1 MSVAQDERQPQ
12 VAPDSGASGALQ
24 TTLGVASSAASL
36 VLLPYVAAYHAT
48 SYAVSAPLKISK
60 HVISSAW
67 NPKDAGSVRGREE
80 GEEEAAPATDLFG
93 ERAQQRS
100 MSEISAG
107 FVSSERRVDLFGESA
122 DEEERGDEDERMST
136 VMVEELHPPQQP
148 GAVAQL
154 LFLPVR
160 IVSSGVSTA
169 VSIPSHVVHYSGRA
183 VSTSQSLASSAI
195 VASTGLMARTS
206 LHVANG
212 ALSTAAFTA
221 HKLTGAVGTSV
232 RGARYVIPPSV
243 ANAVWQGLG
252 ATGNASASVIS
263 HAIAVPSYRM
273 LHALVPEVTEYF
285 SEQDAVIKTKDVV
298 LLLVKVLGPQNAF
311 RVLKFM
317 YETINSEEAHDAF
330 LLCHDLVREALDGE
344 NYRNAGASVRKTT
357 GVDALVP
364 VVKEV
369 YNLLPSL
376 DDILDAVAFVED
388 VSKEVTHSLKARDD
402 SSRFEY
408 VDSDDDVV
416 AGSESE
422 HSTISTDAFD
432 GEEDEI
438 PAAEITCEE
447 EAHVKGEVFTDSEW
461 SVSSDKLDDAEV
473 VVAAAADAANAVV
486 ETGISFLASVSDS
499 DEVASLFN
507 AFGDFL
513 DVLVD

>member
-1 MSVAQDERQPQ
+1 MSGDQEDQ
-12 VAPDSGASGALQ
+12 VAAGPGALQ
-24 TTLGVASSAASL
+24 ATLGL
-36 VLLPYVAAYHAT
+36 VLRPYAAAYHAT
-48 SYAVSAPLKISK
+48 AFAVAAPLKISK
-60 HVISSAW
+60 HVIASAW
-67 NPKDAGSVRGREE
+67 NAADDRDKEQEEDAS
-80 GEEEAAPATDLFG
+80 DLFG
-93 ERAQQRS
+93 ERADRRAT
-100 MSEISAG
+100 SEISAG
-107 FVSSERRVDLFGESA
+107 FASSERSADLFGEDSDVDEQET
-122 DEEERGDEDERMST
+122 DEEQQSGEEEQVVTVVVEDVDT
-136 VMVEELHPPQQP
+136 PQTP

-160 IVSSGVSTA
+160 IVSSGMSTAVSTA
-169 VSIPSHVVHYSGRA
+169 VSMPAHVVHYSGQKLVGA

-195 VASTGLMARTS
+195 GASTSLVARTS

-221 HKLTGAVGTSV
+221 HKLTGAVGSSM
-232 RGARYVIPPSV
+232 RGVRYVIPPSV

-263 HAIAVPSYRM
+263 LAIAVPSYRM
-273 LHALVPEVTEYF
+273 LQALVPEVSAYF
-285 SEQDAVIKTKDVV
+285 SEQDAVSKTKDAV

-317 YETINSEEAHDAF
+317 YETVNSEEAHDAF

-344 NYRNAGASVRKTT
+344 NYRSAGTSVRKST

-376 DDILDAVAFVED
+376 DDMLDAVAFVED
-388 VSKEVTHSLKARDD
+388 VSKEVTRSLETRDD

-408 VDSDDDVV
+408 IDSEEDMAVT
-416 AGSESE
+416 E
-422 HSTISTDAFD
+422 AFN
-432 GEEDEI
+432 GEEDQS
-438 PAAEITCEE
+438 PAAEITYEE
-447 EAHVKGEVFTDSEW
+447 DAMVDGDIFTDSEW
-461 SVSSDKLDDAEV
+461 SVSNDELDDAEV
-473 VVAAAADAANAVV
+473 VVAAAAEAANAVV
-486 ETGISFLASVSDS
+486 ETGISLLTSVSDS

-513 DVLVD
+513 DVLVN